1 MQLLVVIIALHQ
13 LVIDVH
19 RAPLKL
25 CHDRR
30 REGLLVV
37 AIVEGTVGDSHV
49 GFCIMSVTVLTI
61 AVKKSQS
68 CYEVSLFE
76 EVTGVGQSEFV
87 LHSGFNRK
95 LVEILTCCF
104 CAAA

>member
-37 AIVEGTVGDSHV
+37 AIVKGTVGDSHV
-49 GFCIMSVTVLTI
+49 GLRVVAM
-61 AVKKSQS
+61 
-68 CYEVSLFE
+68 
-76 EVTGVGQSEFV
+76 
-87 LHSGFNRK
+87 
-95 LVEILTCCF
+95 
-104 CAAA
+104 